1 MENENNK
8 PVTLQIRADEQ
19 TRTQFAELC
28 GTLGLTQGAAM
39 QSLLHL
45 YELETAKGTIT
56 GSADIIDEVRSHSDS
71 IINAFVGLLERNQN
85 ADNRIRQEYA
95 AKLDSLQK
103 ALTDYQSRSQQAREA
118 AATARQELDE
128 VKAAAALVEKQAA
141 ATVAESTARAEQ
153 AERMTSAAERA
164 AEDARKTSAALA
176 IRVDELTAERDK
188 LRDEAARS
196 ADLERQLM
204 KARAEIDK
212 LTAAAEIAAAKAAA
226 EKAQAVSE
234 TKDELHSSLDNLR
247 DKLDAVR
254 DELAAT
260 KDELYKVTAERD
272 KIKQNS
278 DDE

>member
-56 GSADIIDEVRSHSDS
+56 GSADIIDEVRSHADS

-95 AKLDSLQK
+95 AQLDSLQK

-118 AATARQELDE
+118 AAKAQRELDE
-128 VKAAAALVEKQAA
+128 VKAAAELTEKQAA
-141 ATVAESTARAEQ
+141 ASIAKSTELVEQ
-153 AERMTSAAERA
+153 AERMTSAAEKA
-164 AEDARKTSAALA
+164 ADDARKTSAALA

-212 LTAAAEIAAAKAAA
+212 LTAASEIAAAKAAA

-234 TKDELHSSLDNLR
+234 TKDELRSSLDKLR

-254 DELAAT
+254 DEL
-260 KDELYKVTAERD
+260 YKVTAERD
-272 KIKQNS
+272 EIKKNLKDAAKQDS
-278 DDE
+278 D

>member
-56 GSADIIDEVRSHSDS
+56 GSADIIDEVRSHADS

-95 AKLDSLQK
+95 AQIDSLQK
-103 ALTDYQSRSQQAREA
+103 ALTDYQTRSQQAREA
-118 AATARQELDE
+118 AAKARQELDE

-141 ATVAESTARAEQ
+141 ATVAESTARTEQ

-164 AEDARKTSAALA
+164 AEDARKTSAALS
-176 IRVDELTAERDK
+176 IRVDELTAERDN

-196 ADLERQLM
+196 ADLEQQLM
-204 KARAEIDK
+204 KARVEIGK
-212 LTAAAEIAAAKAAA
+212 LTAATEIAAAKAAA
-226 EKAQAVSE
+226 RR
-234 TKDELHSSLDNLR
+234 SLDKLR
-247 DKLDAVR
+247 DKLDAV
-254 DELAAT
+254 

-272 KIKQNS
+272 EIKKNLKDAVEYNS
-278 DDE
+278 D

>member
-95 AKLDSLQK
+95 AQLDSLQK

-141 ATVAESTARAEQ
+141 ATVVESTARAEQ

>member
-95 AKLDSLQK
+95 AQLDSLQK
-103 ALTDYQSRSQQAREA
+103 ALTDYQNRSQQAREA
-118 AATARQELDE
+118 AAKARQELDE

>member
-56 GSADIIDEVRSHSDS
+56 GSADIIDEVRSHADS

-103 ALTDYQSRSQQAREA
+103 ALADYQSRSQQAREA
-118 AATARQELDE
+118 AAKAQRELDE
-128 VKAAAALVEKQAA
+128 VKAAAELTEKQAA
-141 ATVAESTARAEQ
+141 ASIAKSTELVEQ
-153 AERMTSAAERA
+153 AERMTSAAEKA
-164 AEDARKTSAALA
+164 ADDARKTSAALA

-212 LTAAAEIAAAKAAA
+212 LTAASEIAVAKAAA

-234 TKDELHSSLDNLR
+234 TKDELRSSLDKLR

-254 DELAAT
+254 DEL
-260 KDELYKVTAERD
+260 YKVTAERD
-272 KIKQNS
+272 EIKKNLKDAAKQDS
-278 DDE
+278 D